1 MEDAT
6 TIATVISAI
15 VAGLA
20 LLASII
26 FNHQTRKQYF
36 ESLKPLLSMSLFE
49 NGGFIFLSVKNTGLT
64 EARNIKIEFDR
75 MMDSGDRNSFDISP
89 VFEKEL
95 QLFPEEMI
103 QGPIALY
110 GGNMCGLP
118 APSIYVKITYI
129 YAKKKKARYERQ
141 VSFTQNVEMGKDIE
155 NSLLDISKRLNEIS
169 YSNNRMANYFEGRC
183 LFKFDELNVMPKDSL
198 FDDMKD
204 AFQGKNKN
212 KKRKNRR

>member
-1 MEDAT
+1 
-6 TIATVISAI
+6 
-15 VAGLA
+15 
-20 LLASII
+20 
-26 FNHQTRKQYF
+26 
-36 ESLKPLLSMSLFE
+36 MSLFE

-75 MMDSGDRNSFDISP
+75 MMDNGDRNSFDISP

-169 YSNNRMANYFEGRC
+169 YSNNMANYFEGRC